1 MNARTRDGSIV
12 GRRKRFSVMLA
23 CVTVAAGCRAT
34 APGAPPVVAARAP
47 APVTPPPA
55 PPLPELVLRAGEPAW
70 RAMGI
75 SIVISSPAATEA
87 SLDALS
93 AKLAVPTPMGHALL
107 EALTGSKVN
116 LRGVPLR
123 RVLVDRLDP
132 ALPLVFVALAPGI
145 GVSGGYCWGLA
156 FRDAADARR
165 TLDELGVETAR
176 RGGESTRRLPDGSV
190 ANLGVHGRT
199 LLFSPTARLISVAG
213 PLVEAL
219 QARGAAHVATIS
231 LYPQAMPVGAAVLGG
246 SLETLLTSALRKE
259 RARRAAAPANA
270 ATPLSI
276 TDGLVAITTR
286 MARMLGS
293 VVADTRAARLEL
305 DLDEQV
311 GLALRVVV
319 EPVEGSALARSVAER
334 TPIRV
339 DPRVRTSDG
348 NFVFAWGAST
358 NPSSWLGVLDA
369 TGPAGR
375 TFHADTVA
383 WRRLFVGPLSCAGDL
398 GLGAITSVCAQPL
411 ARGVKTA
418 DIFRRYAAYARD
430 ATAMIKELGI
440 AGPPAPKI
448 KVARDVLEVEQDT
461 DVPGEAG
468 PVRARRH
475 ELLGGV
481 IRHTVLMTRPAEGL
495 VAWAPDRAAATAA
508 LAARAAPAPPPSAA
522 LAAVLARAEGADLA
536 LALDLVSLLKGV
548 FEATTDPKL
557 HAALVMLRA
566 IHGFDELHAPVGL
579 TSRTGARAAYELH
592 LPFET
597 LRNVAG
603 LMRPYMGVMGA
614 TPRP

>member
-1 MNARTRDGSIV
+1 M
-12 GRRKRFSVMLA
+12 
-23 CVTVAAGCRAT
+23 
-34 APGAPPVVAARAP
+34 
-47 APVTPPPA
+47 
-55 PPLPELVLRAGEPAW
+55 
-70 RAMGI
+70 
-75 SIVISSPAATEA
+75 
-87 SLDALS
+87 
-93 AKLAVPTPMGHALL
+93 
-107 EALTGSKVN
+107 
-116 LRGVPLR
+116 PLR

-132 ALPLVFVALAPGI
+132 ALPVVFVALAPGI

-176 RGGESTRRLPDGSV
+176 RGGESTRRLPDGSM

-199 LLFSPTARLISVAG
+199 LLFSPTARLCSVAG

-219 QARGAAHVATIS
+219 QRRGTAHVAAIS
-231 LYPQAMPVGAAVLGG
+231 IFPQALPVGAAVLGG
-246 SLETLLTSALRKE
+246 SFETLLTAALRKE
-259 RARRAAAPANA
+259 REKRAAAPANA
-270 ATPLSI
+270 APAAFSI

-348 NFVFAWGAST
+348 NFVFAWGAPMS
-358 NPSSWLGVLDA
+358 PSSWLGDFFDA
-369 TGPAGR
+369 SGPAGR
-375 TFHADTVA
+375 TFHADAVA

-398 GLGAITSVCAQPL
+398 GLGGITSVCAQPL

-418 DIFRRYAAYARD
+418 DIFRRYAAYTKDVA
-430 ATAMIKELGI
+430 ATIKELGL
-440 AGPPAPKI
+440 AGPPAPKV
-448 KVARDVLEVEQDT
+448 KVARDVLEIEQDT
-461 DVPGEAG
+461 DVPGEAAL
-468 PVRARRH
+468 VRARRH
-475 ELLGGV
+475 ELLGSA
-481 IRHTVLMTRPAEGL
+481 IRRTVLMTRPAEGL

-508 LAARAAPAPPPSAA
+508 PAARAAPAPPPSAA
-522 LAAVLARAEGADLA
+522 LVAVLARADGADLA
-536 LALDLVSLLKGV
+536 LALDLVSILKGV

-557 HAALVMLRA
+557 HQALVMLRA
-566 IHGFDELHAPVGL
+566 IRGFDELHAPIGL
-579 TSRTGARAAYELH
+579 TARTGARAAYELQ

-614 TPRP
+614 TPKP